1 MEQNQQNQINPQLRK
16 PQPID
21 FGAIWQAIK
30 SNRKLYYIVLPI
42 AFVVAVVIAKSI
54 PTYYK
59 CEVMLAP
66 EAGGGGGSASQ
77 LASLASS
84 FGVNIGGGGNAG
96 GDAITPTLYPDLMKS
111 TDFKTSLF
119 PIKVHG
125 KNDKTSMTYY
135 DYLKNEW
142 KEPWWEDF
150 FGLMAPEKKQDTLV
164 NNFELT
170 GEQARIAGMIMKN
183 VVCKIDKKTNLI
195 SISVTTQEP
204 YIAALLAD
212 SVKTRLQDFL
222 TEYRTQKSRH
232 DLEYAEMLQQQAK
245 KDYEHA
251 RQKYVEFVDAN
262 QDVVL
267 ESIRQMQTDLEND
280 LQLQYNNYNT
290 LSAQV
295 LAYKAKVQEATPAF
309 TTLQRATVPLA
320 PAGPKRPLILFVC
333 LFLAAM
339 VTTIWVLHKEHQ
351 LKPLL
356 GLS

>member
-84 FGVNIGGGGNAG
+84 FG
-96 GDAITPTLYPDLMKS
+96 
-111 TDFKTSLF
+111 
-119 PIKVHG
+119 
-125 KNDKTSMTYY
+125 MTYY

-150 FGLMAPEKKQDTLV
+150 FGLMAPEKKKDTLV

-183 VVCKIDKKTNLI
+183 VVCKIDKKTDLI

-212 SVKTRLQDFL
+212 SVQARLQDFL
-222 TEYRTQKSRH
+222 TDYRTKKSRH
-232 DLEYAEMLQQQAK
+232 DLEYAEMLQVQAK

-309 TTLQRATVPLA
+309 TTLQRATVPLG
-320 PAGPKRPLILFVC
+320 PAGPKRPMILFVC
-333 LFLAAM
+333 LFLAALF
-339 VTTIWVLHKEHQ
+339 TTVWILYKEHQ

>member
-1 MEQNQQNQINPQLRK
+1 MEQNQIQSQGRK
-16 PQPID
+16 LQPID
-21 FGAIWQAIK
+21 FGGIWQALIK
-30 SNRKLYYIVLPI
+30 NRKLYYIVLPI
-42 AFVVAVVIAKSI
+42 AFVVAMVIGKSI
-54 PTYYK
+54 PNYYR
-59 CEVMLAP
+59 CEVLLAP
-66 EAGGGGGSASQ
+66 ETGSGGKSAGQ

-84 FGVNIGGGGNAG
+84 FGVSLGSGGNAG
-96 GDAITPTLYPDLMKS
+96 GDAITPSLYPDLMKS

-125 KNDKTSMTYY
+125 KNDKTSITYY

-150 FGLMAPEKKQDTLV
+150 FGLMAPEKKKDTLV

-170 GEQARIAGMIMKN
+170 GEQSRIAGVIMKN
-183 VVCKIDKKTNLI
+183 VVCKIDKKTDLI
-195 SISVTTQEP
+195 SITVTSQDP
-204 YIAALLAD
+204 YVTALLAD

-222 TEYRTQKSRH
+222 TEYRTQKARH
-232 DLEYAEMLQQQAK
+232 DLEYAEVLLSQAK

-262 QDVVL
+262 QDIVL
-267 ESIRQMQTDLEND
+267 ESIRQKQTDLEND

-290 LSAQV
+290 LCAQV

-309 TTLQRATVPLA
+309 TTLQRATVPLG
-320 PAGPKRPLILFVC
+320 PAGPKRPQIIFVC
-333 LFLAAM
+333 LFLAALF
-339 VTTIWVLHKEHQ
+339 TTVWILYKEHQ
-351 LKPLL
+351 IKPLL

>member
-1 MEQNQQNQINPQLRK
+1 MEQNKIQSQGHKFHPIN
-16 PQPID
+16 
-21 FGAIWQAIK
+21 FGAVWQAIK

-42 AFVVAVVIAKSI
+42 AFIVAFVIVKSI
-54 PTYYK
+54 PPYYK
-59 CEVMLAP
+59 CEVILAP
-66 EAGGGGGSASQ
+66 EAGGRGDVGQ

-84 FGVNIGGGGNAG
+84 FGVNIGNGSAS
-96 GDAITPTLYPDLMKS
+96 GDAITPSLYPDLMKS

-125 KNDKTSMTYY
+125 KKDKTSMTYY
-135 DYLKNEW
+135 DYLKNRW

-150 FGLMAPEKKQDTLV
+150 FGLMAPEKKKDTLV

-170 GEQARIAGMIMKN
+170 GEQMRIAGMINKN
-183 VVCKIDKKTNLI
+183 IVCIINKKTGLI
-195 SISVTTQEP
+195 SINVTAQDP
-204 YIAALLAD
+204 YIVALLAD

-222 TEYRTQKSRH
+222 TDYRTKKSRH
-232 DLEYAEMLQQQAK
+232 DLEYAEMLLRQSK

-262 QDVVL
+262 QDIVL

-320 PAGPKRPLILFVC
+320 PAGPKKGQIVFVC
-333 LFLAAM
+333 IFLATLF
-339 VTTIWVLHKEHQ
+339 TTMWILYKEKQ
-351 LKPLL
+351 LKALL

>member
-1 MEQNQQNQINPQLRK
+1 MK
-16 PQPID
+16 PCNELPAELSVPI
-21 FGAIWQAIK
+21 G
-30 SNRKLYYIVLPI
+30 
-42 AFVVAVVIAKSI
+42 
-54 PTYYK
+54 
-59 CEVMLAP
+59 
-66 EAGGGGGSASQ
+66 
-77 LASLASS
+77 
-84 FGVNIGGGGNAG
+84 
-96 GDAITPTLYPDLMKS
+96 
-111 TDFKTSLF
+111 
-119 PIKVHG
+119 
-125 KNDKTSMTYY
+125 
-135 DYLKNEW
+135 
-142 KEPWWEDF
+142 EDF

-290 LSAQV
+290 LNAQV

-309 TTLQRATVPLA
+309 TTLQRATVPLG
-320 PAGPKRPLILFVC
+320 PAGPKRPMILFVC
-333 LFLAAM
+333 LFLAALF
-339 VTTIWVLHKEHQ
+339 TTVWILYKEHQ

>member
-1 MEQNQQNQINPQLRK
+1 MEQNQIQSQGRK

-21 FGAIWQAIK
+21 FGAIWQALIK
-30 SNRKLYYIVLPI
+30 NRKLYYIVLPI

-54 PTYYK
+54 PPYYK
-59 CEVMLAP
+59 CEVILAP
-66 EAGGGGGSASQ
+66 ESGGGGGTSQ

-84 FGVNIGGGGNAG
+84 FGVSLGGGGNAG

-125 KNDKTSMTYY
+125 KNDITSITYY

-142 KEPWWEDF
+142 KQPWWEDF
-150 FGLMAPEKKQDTLV
+150 FGLMAPEKKKDTLV

-170 GEQARIAGMIMKN
+170 GEQSRIAGMIMKN

-212 SVKTRLQDFL
+212 SVQARLQDFL
-222 TEYRTQKSRH
+222 TDYRTKKSRH

-309 TTLQRATVPLA
+309 TTLQCATVPLG
-320 PAGPKRPLILFVC
+320 PSGPKRSQILFVC
-333 LFLAAM
+333 LFLAALF
-339 VTTIWVLHKEHQ
+339 TTVWILYKEHQ
-351 LKPLL
+351 IKSLL

>member
-1 MEQNQQNQINPQLRK
+1 MEQNQINPQVRK

-59 CEVMLAP
+59 CEVILAP
-66 EAGGGGGSASQ
+66 EAGGGGSSMGQ

-84 FGVNIGGGGNAG
+84 FGVSLGGGGNAG

-119 PIKVHG
+119 PIKLHG
-125 KNDKTSMTYY
+125 KKDKTSMTYY

-150 FGLMAPEKKQDTLV
+150 FGLMAPEKKKDTLV

-170 GEQARIAGMIMKN
+170 GEQARIAGMINKN

-195 SISVTTQEP
+195 SINVATQDP

-212 SVKTRLQDFL
+212 SVKARLQDFL
-222 TEYRTQKSRH
+222 TDYRTKKSRH
-232 DLEYAEMLQQQAK
+232 DLEYAEMLQAQAK

-262 QDVVL
+262 QDIVL
-267 ESIRQMQTDLEND
+267 ESIRQKQTDLEND

-309 TTLQRATVPLA
+309 TTLQRATVPLG
-320 PAGPKRPLILFVC
+320 PAGPNRNRILVVC
-333 LFLAAM
+333 LFLAALF
-339 VTTIWVLHKEHQ
+339 TTIYVLYKEHQ

>member
-1 MEQNQQNQINPQLRK
+1 MEQNQIQSQGRK

-21 FGAIWQAIK
+21 FCAIWQALIK
-30 SNRKLYYIVLPI
+30 NRKLYYIVLPV
-42 AFVVAVVIAKSI
+42 AFVVAMVIAKSI

-66 EAGGGGGSASQ
+66 EAGGSSGSMGQ

-84 FGVNIGGGGNAG
+84 FGVSIGGGGNAG
-96 GDAITPTLYPDLMKS
+96 GDAITPSLYPDLMKS

-119 PIKVHG
+119 PIRVHA
-125 KNDKTSMTYY
+125 KKDKATMTYY

-170 GEQARIAGMIMKN
+170 GEQARIAGMINKN
-183 VVCKIDKKTNLI
+183 VLCRIDKKTNLI
-195 SISVTTQEP
+195 SINVTTQDP

-212 SVKTRLQDFL
+212 SVKARLQDFL
-222 TEYRTQKSRH
+222 TDYRTKKSRH
-232 DLEYAEMLQQQAK
+232 DLEYAEMLLRQAK

-309 TTLQRATVPLA
+309 TTLQRATVPLG
-320 PAGPKRPLILFVC
+320 PAGPKRPQIVFVC
-333 LFLAAM
+333 LVLAALF
-339 VTTIWVLHKEHQ
+339 TTIWILYKEKQ

>member
-1 MEQNQQNQINPQLRK
+1 MEQNQINPQVRK

-21 FGAIWQAIK
+21 FDAIWQSLK
-30 SNRKLYYIVLPI
+30 KNRKLYYIVLPI
-42 AFVVAVVIAKSI
+42 AFVVSIVIAKSI

-66 EAGGGGGSASQ
+66 ESGGGSSSMGQ

-84 FGVNIGGGGNAG
+84 FGVSLGGGGNAG
-96 GDAITPTLYPDLMKS
+96 GDAITPSLYPDLMKS

-125 KNDKTSMTYY
+125 KKDKTSMTYY

-142 KEPWWEDF
+142 KEPWWVDC
-150 FGLMAPEKKQDTLV
+150 FGLLAPEKKQDTLV

-183 VVCKIDKKTNLI
+183 VVCSIDKKTGLI
-195 SISVTTQEP
+195 SINVTTQDS

-212 SVKTRLQDFL
+212 SVKMRLQDFL
-222 TEYRTQKSRH
+222 TEYRTQKANH
-232 DLEYAEMLQQQAK
+232 DLEYAEMLQSQAK

-262 QDVVL
+262 QDIVL
-267 ESIRQMQTDLEND
+267 ESIRQKQTDLEND

-290 LSAQV
+290 LCAQV

-309 TTLQRATVPLA
+309 TTLQRATVPLG
-320 PAGPKRPLILFVC
+320 PAGPKRPQIIFVC
-333 LFLAAM
+333 LFLAALF
-339 VTTIWVLHKEHQ
+339 TTIYVLYKEHQ

>member
-1 MEQNQQNQINPQLRK
+1 MEQNQQNQINPQVRK

-21 FGAIWQAIK
+21 FGAIWLAIK
-30 SNRKLYYIVLPI
+30 GNRKLYYFALPI
-42 AFVVAVVIAKSI
+42 AFVVAIVIAKSI
-54 PTYYK
+54 PTYYT
-59 CEVMLAP
+59 CEVILAP
-66 EAGGGGGSASQ
+66 ESGGGGGTSQ

-84 FGVNIGGGGNAG
+84 FGVSLGGGGNAS
-96 GDAITPTLYPDLMKS
+96 GDAITPSLYPDLMKS

-119 PIKVHG
+119 PIKLHG
-125 KNDKTSMTYY
+125 KKDKTSITYY

-150 FGLMAPEKKQDTLV
+150 FGLRAPEKQPDTLV

-170 GEQARIAGMIMKN
+170 GEQTRIANMIVSN
-183 VVCKIDKKTNLI
+183 VACVIDKKTGLI
-195 SISVTTQEP
+195 SIDVTAQDP
-204 YIAALLAD
+204 YIVALLAD
-212 SVKTRLQDFL
+212 SVKSRLQDFL
-222 TEYRTQKSRH
+222 TDYRTQKSRH
-232 DLEYAEMLQQQAK
+232 DLEYAEMLQSKAK

-290 LSAQV
+290 LCAQV

-320 PAGPKRPLILFVC
+320 PAGPKRLKIVLAC
-333 LFLAAM
+333 LLL
-339 VTTIWVLHKEHQ
+339 TTLMSTVWVLYKEKQ

>member
-1 MEQNQQNQINPQLRK
+1 MEQNQINTQVNK
-16 PQPID
+16 VKSID
-21 FGAIWQAIK
+21 FCAIWQALK
-30 SNRKLYYIVLPI
+30 KNRKLYYIVLPF
-42 AFVVAVVIAKSI
+42 AFVLAIVITKSI
-54 PTYYK
+54 PPYYK
-59 CEVMLAP
+59 CEVILAP
-66 EAGGGGGSASQ
+66 ESGGGGSSMGQ

-84 FGVNIGGGGNAG
+84 FGVSIGGGGATG
-96 GDAITPTLYPDLMKS
+96 GDAITPSLYPDLMKS

-119 PIKVHG
+119 PIKVRG
-125 KNDKTSMTYY
+125 KKDRASMTYY

-170 GEQARIAGMIMKN
+170 GEQYRIAGKIMKN
-183 VVCKIDKKTNLI
+183 VLCKIDKKSGLI
-195 SISVTTQEP
+195 SINVTAQDP

-222 TEYRTQKSRH
+222 TDYRTKKSRH
-232 DLEYAEMLQQQAK
+232 DLEYAEMLQVQAK

-267 ESIRQMQTDLEND
+267 ESIRQKQTDLEND

-309 TTLQRATVPLA
+309 TTLQRATVPLG
-320 PAGPKRPLILFVC
+320 PAGPKRPQILFVC

-339 VTTIWVLHKEHQ
+339 FTTIWILYKEHQ
-351 LKPLL
+351 LKPLF

>member
-1 MEQNQQNQINPQLRK
+1 MEQNQIQSQSRK

-21 FGAIWQAIK
+21 FGAIWQALK
-30 SNRKLYYIVLPI
+30 KHRKLYYKVLPI
-42 AFVVAVVIAKSI
+42 AFVVAMVIAKSI
-54 PTYYK
+54 PPYYK
-59 CEVMLAP
+59 CEVLLAP
-66 EAGGGGGSASQ
+66 ESSGGSGSLGG

-84 FGVNIGGGGNAG
+84 FGVSLGGGSSAG
-96 GDAITPTLYPDLMKS
+96 EDAITPSLYPDLMKS

-125 KNDKTSMTYY
+125 KKDKTFITYY

-150 FGLMAPEKKQDTLV
+150 FGLMAPEKKKDTLV

-170 GEQARIAGMIMKN
+170 GEQTRIAGMIMKN
-183 VVCKIDKKTNLI
+183 VVCKIDKKTGLI
-195 SISVTTQEP
+195 SIDVKAQEP

-212 SVKTRLQDFL
+212 SVQARLQDFL
-222 TEYRTQKSRH
+222 TDYRTKKSRH
-232 DLEYAEMLQQQAK
+232 DLEYAEMLLRQAK

-262 QDVVL
+262 QDIVL
-267 ESIRQMQTDLEND
+267 ESIRQKQTDLEND

-309 TTLQRATVPLA
+309 TTLQRATVPLS
-320 PAGPKRPLILFVC
+320 PAGPKRPQILFVC
-333 LFLAAM
+333 LFLAALF
-339 VTTIWVLHKEHQ
+339 TTFWILYKEHQ
-351 LKPLL
+351 IKPLL

>member
-1 MEQNQQNQINPQLRK
+1 MEQNQIQSQGRK

-21 FGAIWQAIK
+21 FGAIWQALK
-30 SNRKLYYIVLPI
+30 KKRKLYYMVLPI

-54 PTYYK
+54 PPYYK

-66 EAGGGGGSASQ
+66 ESGGGSGSLGG

-84 FGVNIGGGGNAG
+84 FGVSLGGGGGNAG
-96 GDAITPTLYPDLMKS
+96 GDAITPSLYPDLMKS

-119 PIKVHG
+119 PIKVHS
-125 KNDKTSMTYY
+125 KKDKTSMTYY

-150 FGLMAPEKKQDTLV
+150 FGLMAPEKKKDTLV

-170 GEQARIAGMIMKN
+170 GEQSRIAGMINKN
-183 VVCKIDKKTNLI
+183 VLCKIDKKTGLI
-195 SISVTTQEP
+195 SIDVKAQDP

-212 SVKTRLQDFL
+212 SVKARLQDFL
-222 TEYRTQKSRH
+222 TDYRTKKSRH
-232 DLEYAEMLQQQAK
+232 DLEYAEMLQAQAK

-262 QDVVL
+262 QDIVL
-267 ESIRQMQTDLEND
+267 ESIRQKQTDLEND

-290 LSAQV
+290 LNAQV

-309 TTLQRATVPLA
+309 TTLQRATVPLV
-320 PAGPKRPLILFVC
+320 PAGPKKGLIIFVC
-333 LFLAAM
+333 LLLAALF
-339 VTTIWVLHKEHQ
+339 TTIYVLYKEHQ

>member
-1 MEQNQQNQINPQLRK
+1 MEQNQQNQINPQVRK

-21 FGAIWQAIK
+21 FGAIWKAIK

-42 AFVVAVVIAKSI
+42 AFMVAVVIAKSI

-59 CEVMLAP
+59 CEVILAP
-66 EAGGGGGSASQ
+66 ESVGGGGTSQ

-84 FGVNIGGGGNAG
+84 FGVSLGGGGNAS
-96 GDAITPTLYPDLMKS
+96 GDAITPSLYPDLMKS

-125 KNDKTSMTYY
+125 KKDKTSMTYY

-150 FGLMAPEKKQDTLV
+150 FGLSAPEKQPDTLV

-170 GEQARIAGMIMKN
+170 GEQTRIANMIVSN
-183 VVCKIDKKTNLI
+183 VACVIDKKTGLI
-195 SISVTTQEP
+195 SIGVTAQDP
-204 YIAALLAD
+204 YIVALLAD
-212 SVKTRLQDFL
+212 SVKARLQDFL
-222 TEYRTQKSRH
+222 TDYRTQKSRH
-232 DLEYAEMLQQQAK
+232 DLEYAEMLQSQAK

-262 QDVVL
+262 QEVVL
-267 ESIRQMQTDLEND
+267 ESIRQKQTDLEND

-320 PAGPKRPLILFVC
+320 PAGPKRLKIVFAC
-333 LFLAAM
+333 LLLAALIST
-339 VTTIWVLHKEHQ
+339 VWVLYKEKQ

>member
-1 MEQNQQNQINPQLRK
+1 MEQNQIQSQNRK
-16 PQPID
+16 FQSVN

-30 SNRKLYYIVLPI
+30 RNRKLYYVVLPV
-42 AFVVAVVIAKSI
+42 ALFVALVIAKSI
-54 PTYYK
+54 PPYYK
-59 CEVMLAP
+59 CEVILAP
-66 EAGGGGGSASQ
+66 EAGGGSEMGQ

-84 FGVNIGGGGNAG
+84 FGVSIGSGSQG
-96 GDAITPTLYPDLMKS
+96 GDAITPSLYPDLMKS

-119 PIKVHG
+119 PIKVHA
-125 KNDKTSMTYY
+125 KKDKTTMTYY

-150 FGLMAPEKKQDTLV
+150 FGLMAPEKKKNTLV

-170 GEQARIAGMIMKN
+170 GEQARIASMINKN
-183 VVCKIDKKTNLI
+183 VLCKIDQKYGL
-195 SISVTTQEP
+195 VTINVTAQDS

-212 SVKTRLQDFL
+212 SVKARLQDFL
-222 TEYRTQKSRH
+222 TDYRTKKSRH

-262 QDVVL
+262 QDIVL

-290 LSAQV
+290 LNAQV

-309 TTLQRATVPLA
+309 TTLQRATVPLG
-320 PAGPKRPLILFVC
+320 PAGPKRPQIIFVC
-333 LFLAAM
+333 LFLAALF
-339 VTTIWVLHKEHQ
+339 TTIWILYKERQ

>member
-1 MEQNQQNQINPQLRK
+1 MEQNQMDFQQRETVSINFSGFL
-16 PQPID
+16 I
-21 FGAIWQAIK
+21 AIK
-30 SNRKLYYIVLPI
+30 NNLKLYIKILPI
-42 AFVVAVVIAKSI
+42 AFVIGVVIAKSI
-54 PTYYK
+54 PTYYM
-59 CEVMLAP
+59 CEVILAP
-66 EAGGGGGSASQ
+66 ESSAGGSSMGQ

-84 FGVNIGGGGNAG
+84 FGVNVGGGGNQG
-96 GDAITPTLYPDLMKS
+96 GDAITPSLYPDLMKS

-125 KNDKTSMTYY
+125 KKDKTSITYY

-142 KEPWWEDF
+142 KTPWWDDF
-150 FGLMAPEKKQDTLV
+150 FGLMAPEKKRDTLV

-170 GEQARIAGMIMKN
+170 SEQARIANLISKN
-183 VVCKIDKKTNLI
+183 VLCRIDKKNGLI
-195 SISVTTQEP
+195 FINVTTQDP
-204 YIAALLAD
+204 YISALLAD
-212 SVKTRLQDFL
+212 SVKERLQNFL
-222 TEYRTQKSRH
+222 TDYKTKKSRY
-232 DLEYAEMLQQQAK
+232 DLEYAQMLLHTAK

-262 QDVVL
+262 QDIVL
-267 ESIRQMQTDLEND
+267 ESIRQKQTDLEND

-309 TTLQRATVPLA
+309 TTLQRATVPLG
-320 PAGPKRPLILFVC
+320 PAGPKRPQIVFVC
-333 LFLAAM
+333 LVLAALF
-339 VTTIWVLHKEHQ
+339 TTIWILYKEKQ

>member
-1 MEQNQQNQINPQLRK
+1 MEENQIQSQVK
-16 PQPID
+16 KVKSID
-21 FGAIWQAIK
+21 FGAIGQALK
-30 SNRKLYYIVLPI
+30 KYRKLYYKVLPI
-42 AFVVAVVIAKSI
+42 AVIVAVIISLSI
-54 PTYYK
+54 PTYFK
-59 CEVMLAP
+59 CEVLLAP
-66 EAGGGGGSASQ
+66 EAGAGGGAGQ

-84 FGVNIGGGGNAG
+84 FGVSLSGGNVG
-96 GDAITPTLYPDLMKS
+96 EDAITPSLYPDLMKS

-125 KNDKTSMTYY
+125 KKDKTSRTYY

-142 KEPWWEDF
+142 KEPWWEDL

-170 GEQARIAGMIMKN
+170 DEQARIAGMIMKN

-195 SISVTTQEP
+195 SIDVTAQDP

-232 DLEYAEMLQQQAK
+232 DLEYAEMLLRQSK

-262 QDVVL
+262 QDIVL
-267 ESIRQMQTDLEND
+267 ESIRQKQTDLEND

-320 PAGPKRPLILFVC
+320 PAGPKIGQIIFIS
-333 LFLAAM
+333 LFLAALF
-339 VTTIWVLHKEHQ
+339 TTLWVLNKENL
-351 LKPLL
+351 LKSLL

>member
-1 MEQNQQNQINPQLRK
+1 MEQNQQNQINTKSHRL
-16 PQPID
+16 QPID
-21 FGAIWQAIK
+21 FGAIWQALK
-30 SNRKLYYIVLPI
+30 KHQKLYYYVLPI
-42 AFVVAVVIAKSI
+42 AFVVGVIFAKSV
-54 PTYYK
+54 PTYYT
-59 CEVMLAP
+59 CEVLLAP
-66 EAGGGGGSASQ
+66 ENAASGGGMGN

-84 FGVNIGGGGNAG
+84 FGVNLNSGGAVG
-96 GDAITPTLYPDLMKS
+96 GDAITPLLYPDLMKS

-125 KNDKTSMTYY
+125 KNDKTAMTYY
-135 DYLKNEW
+135 DYMKNEW
-142 KEPWWEDF
+142 KKPWWEDC
-150 FGLMAPEKKQDTLV
+150 FGLTAPEKKQDTLV

-195 SISVTTQEP
+195 SINVTAQEP

-222 TEYRTQKSRH
+222 TDYRTNKSRH
-232 DLEYAEMLQQQAK
+232 DLEYAEMLLRQAK

-309 TTLQRATVPLA
+309 TTLQRATVPLG
-320 PAGPKRPLILFVC
+320 PAGPKRSLILLGC
-333 LFLAAM
+333 LFLATLI
-339 VTTIWVLHKEHQ
+339 TTILILNKENQ

>member
-1 MEQNQQNQINPQLRK
+1 MEQNQIKPQVRK

-21 FGAIWQAIK
+21 FGAIWQALK
-30 SNRKLYYIVLPI
+30 KNKKLYYIVLPI
-42 AFVVAVVIAKSI
+42 AFVVGAIIAKSI

-59 CEVMLAP
+59 CQVILAP
-66 EAGGGGGSASQ
+66 EAGGGSSSLGS

-84 FGVNIGGGGNAG
+84 FGVNFGGGSQGE
-96 GDAITPTLYPDLMKS
+96 DAITPSLYPDLMKS

-119 PIKVHG
+119 PIKIHH
-125 KNDKTSMTYY
+125 KNEKTSMSYY

-142 KEPWWEDF
+142 REPWWEDF
-150 FGLMAPEKKQDTLV
+150 FGLMAPEKKPDTLV

-183 VVCKIDKKTNLI
+183 VVCKQDKKTNLI
-195 SISVTTQEP
+195 SIDVKAQDP

-232 DLEYAEMLQQQAK
+232 DLEYAEMLLRQAK

-267 ESIRQMQTDLEND
+267 QSIRQMQTDLEND

-290 LSAQV
+290 LGAQV
-295 LAYKAKVQEATPAF
+295 IAYKAKVQEATPAF
-309 TTLQRATVPLA
+309 TTLQRATVPLGK
-320 PAGPKRPLILFVC
+320 AGPKRPMIIFVC
-333 LFLAAM
+333 LFIAIFFSTL
-339 VTTIWVLHKEHQ
+339 WVLYKENQ
-351 LKPLL
+351 LKPIL

>member
-1 MEQNQQNQINPQLRK
+1 MEQNQQNQINPQVRK

-142 KEPWWEDF
+142 KEPWWVDF
-150 FGLMAPEKKQDTLV
+150 FGLMAPENKPDTLV
-164 NNFELT
+164 DNFELT

-222 TEYRTQKSRH
+222 TDYRTQKSRH

-309 TTLQRATVPLA
+309 TTLQRATVPLG
-320 PAGPKRPLILFVC
+320 PAGPKRGQMIMLCLFVAA
-333 LFLAAM
+333 LF
-339 VTTIWVLHKEHQ
+339 TTIWVLLKENL
-351 LKPLL
+351 LKQLL

>member
-1 MEQNQQNQINPQLRK
+1 MEQNQQNQINPQVRK

-66 EAGGGGGSASQ
+66 EAGSGGSSMGQ

-84 FGVNIGGGGNAG
+84 FGVSLGGGGNAG
-96 GDAITPTLYPDLMKS
+96 GDAITPSLYPDLMKS

-150 FGLMAPEKKQDTLV
+150 FGLMAPEKKRDTLV

-212 SVKTRLQDFL
+212 SVQARLQDFL
-222 TEYRTQKSRH
+222 TDYRTKKSRH

-267 ESIRQMQTDLEND
+267 ESIRQKQTDLEND

-309 TTLQRATVPLA
+309 TTLQRATVPLG
-320 PAGPKRPLILFVC
+320 PAGPKRSIILFVC
-333 LFLAAM
+333 LFLAALF
-339 VTTIWVLHKEHQ
+339 TTIGILYKEHQ